1 MNDRKVVLQQLK
13 QILVE
18 DLDLHLDVDEID
30 DDAVLLEGGLGLD
43 SVVLVELITYLEKRF
58 DIHFDDSNLEAESF
72 ENLGALA
79 DLVLRERA
87 AISKSA

>member
-1 MNDRKVVLQQLK
+1 MSDRKAVLAQLK

-18 DLDLHLDVDEID
+18 DLDLHLDVDEIE

-43 SVVLVELITYLEKRF
+43 SVVLVELISFLETRF
-58 DIHFDDSNLEAESF
+58 GIHFDDQNLEAESF

-87 AISKSA
+87 AVA